1 MSIPVGSVNLSCFVG
16 YVCKVSPEKGNDM
29 WEIQWDCELN
39 IRRPYGAGSLWP
51 WGTAGGTDDN
61 PGCGPGAEN
70 GGFSHAGRMTF
81 MMYLTH

>member
-1 MSIPVGSVNLSCFVG
+1 
-16 YVCKVSPEKGNDM
+16 M

-61 PGCGPGAEN
+61 PGSGPGAGN
-70 GGFSHAGRMTF
+70 RGGF
-81 MMYLTH
+81 LTQEGWLFWHILHTPNKHLSPLQLKKIEMEQYP